1 MPLASKLRERA
12 AVRRPTSLKIAL
24 ADRIGQLDAGLWQA
38 VSRDQSFFFSRAYLE
53 MLQSV
58 APENVEPR
66 FALVCR
72 GDEPL
77 AGLCAQV
84 IRVSLAQVATPQSKK
99 LLAGFQDRVAQ
110 RVLVCGNALTFGMH
124 AVCFAPGADRAV
136 AWPGVAEA
144 LYRMRRAEKLA
155 GHMDLVVIK
164 DLAAHACEESGALA
178 KLSYSRVETEPD
190 MVLALD
196 PSWRSHAD
204 YLASFASKY
213 RSDVK
218 TRILKRFEEAGCAVE
233 PMSAAQAA
241 GEQEALHRLYLQVH
255 GGASLRPVT
264 LRPAYWPALAKT
276 AGENGALLVARREG
290 RAVAFIFLL
299 KDGETSIAYHIG
311 FDREVASSGV
321 PLYLR
326 MLHASV
332 EQSIRFGCKRVS
344 FGRTAL
350 EPKARL
356 GCKPEPMFVWA
367 RHRHPVLNQL
377 LRPLLGFIQH
387 DEAPDVDP
395 FKKAMSN
402 AAARADPE
410 AMDA

>member
-1 MPLASKLRERA
+1 VRERLRARA
-12 AVRRPTSLKIAL
+12 AVRRPTSLQIAL
-24 ADRIGQLDAGLWQA
+24 ADRIGQLDPASWDAASAG
-38 VSRDQSFFFSRAYLE
+38 QSFFFSRRYLE
-53 MLQSV
+53 MLQAV

-77 AGLCAQV
+77 AGVCAQV
-84 IRVSLAQVATPQSKK
+84 IRVSLEQVASPRTKAVLK
-99 LLAGFQDRVAQ
+99 GLEDRVTQ

-124 AVCFAPGADRAV
+124 AVCFAPGTDRAR

-164 DLAAHACEESGALA
+164 DLPGTLRGESEVLG
-178 KLSYSRVETEPD
+178 KLSYGLVETEPD
-190 MVLALD
+190 MVLTLD

-204 YLASFASKY
+204 YLGGLVSKY

-218 TRILKRFEEAGCAVE
+218 ARVIKRFDEAGCRIEALD
-233 PMSAAQAA
+233 AAQA
-241 GEQEALHRLYLQVH
+241 GELSDELHALYLQVH
-255 GGASLRPVT
+255 GGASLRPFT
-264 LRPAYWPALAKT
+264 LRPEYWAAIVRA
-276 AGENGALLVARREG
+276 AGDDGSLLVARREG
-290 RAVAFIFLL
+290 KVLAFIVTLR
-299 KDGETSIAYHIG
+299 DGDTAIAYHIG
-311 FDREVASSGV
+311 FDREVAGAGV

-332 EQSIRFGCKRVS
+332 EQSIRFGCRRVS

-367 RHRHPVLNQL
+367 RHRHPVLNRMLKPL
-377 LRPLLGFIQH
+377 LRFIQH
-387 DEAPDVDP
+387 EEAPDIDP
-395 FKKAMSN
+395 FKKAS
-402 AAARADPE
+402 
-410 AMDA
+410 

>member
-1 MPLASKLRERA
+1 VKERLRERA
-12 AVRRPTSLKIAL
+12 AVRRPTSLQIAL
-24 ADRIGQLDAGLWQA
+24 ADRIGQLDPASWQA
-38 VSRDQSFFFSRAYLE
+38 VSRGQSFFFSRGYLE

-58 APENVEPR
+58 APENIEPR
-66 FALVCR
+66 FALVSR

-84 IRVSLAQVATPQSKK
+84 IRVSLAQVAPPAARRVVEGLK
-99 LLAGFQDRVAQ
+99 DRVAQ

-124 AVCFAPGADRAV
+124 AVCFAPGADRAR

-164 DLAAHACEESGALA
+164 DLAASACEESAVLG
-178 KLSYSRVETEPD
+178 KLSYGRVETEPN
-190 MVLALD
+190 MVLELD
-196 PSWRSHAD
+196 PRWKSHAD
-204 YLASFASKY
+204 YLGGLVSKY

-218 TRILKRFEEAGCAVE
+218 SRVLKRFDESCCRIE
-233 PMSAAQAA
+233 PLDAEQAA
-241 GEQEALHRLYLQVH
+241 REAEAIHQLYLQVH
-255 GGASLRPVT
+255 GGASLRPFT
-264 LRPAYWPALAKT
+264 LRPGYWSALARA
-276 AGENGALLVARREG
+276 AGEDCSLLVARREG
-290 RAVAFIFLL
+290 RPVAFILTL
-299 KDGETSIAYHIG
+299 KDGETAVAYHVG
-311 FDREVASSGV
+311 FDRALAGEGV

-332 EQSIRFGCKRVS
+332 EQAIRFGCRRVS

-387 DEAPDVDP
+387 DEAPQVDP
-395 FKKAMSN
+395 FRK
-402 AAARADPE
+402 AAAE
-410 AMDA
+410 AGAAA

>member
-1 MPLASKLRERA
+1 MALTSKLRERA
-12 AVRRPTSLKIAL
+12 AVRRPTSLQIAL
-24 ADRIGQLDAGLWQA
+24 ADRIGQLDAASWDS
-38 VSRDQSFFFSRAYLE
+38 VSRGQSFFFSRSYLE

-58 APENVEPR
+58 APENIEPR
-66 FALVCR
+66 FALICR

-84 IRVSLAQVATPQSKK
+84 IKVSLAQVAGAKAKK
-99 LLAGFQDRVAQ
+99 LLAGMDDRVTQ
-110 RVLVCGNALTFGMH
+110 RVLMCGNALTFGMH

-164 DLAAHACEESGALA
+164 DLAAQACEESVALE

-190 MVLALD
+190 MVLAID
-196 PSWRSHAD
+196 PSWKSHSD
-204 YLASFASKY
+204 YLGSLTTKY
-213 RSDVK
+213 RGNVK
-218 TRILKRFEEAGCAVE
+218 SQIFKRFDEAGCVLE
-233 PMSAAQAA
+233 PMTAEAAAR
-241 GEQEALHRLYLQVH
+241 EKETLHQLYLQVH
-255 GGASLRPVT
+255 GAASLRPFT
-264 LRPAYWPALAKT
+264 LRADYWPAILRAT
-276 AGENGALLVARREG
+276 GENGAMLVTRHQG
-290 RAVAFIFLL
+290 RPVAFIFLV
-299 KDGETSIAYHIG
+299 KDGDTSIAYHIG
-311 FDREVASSGV
+311 FDRAMANGGV

-387 DEAPDVDP
+387 AEAPVVDP
-395 FKKAMSN
+395 FKKA
-402 AAARADPE
+402 AAPAAEP
-410 AMDA
+410 AA

>member
-1 MPLASKLRERA
+1 MPLAAKLRERA
-12 AVRRPTSLKIAL
+12 ALRRPTSLQIAL
-24 ADRIGQLDAGLWQA
+24 ADRIGQLDARLWEA
-38 VSRDQSFFFSRAYLE
+38 VSAGQSFFFSRDYLR
-53 MLQSV
+53 MLESV
-58 APENVEPR
+58 APENIEPR
-66 FALVCR
+66 FALVCQ

-84 IRVSLAQVATPQSKK
+84 IRVSLSQVASSKK
-99 LLAGFQDRVAQ
+99 LPAGFQDRVTQ

-164 DLAAHACEESGALA
+164 DLAGEACEESAMLA
-178 KLSYSRVETEPD
+178 KLSYSRVETQPD
-190 MVLALD
+190 MVLTLD
-196 PSWRSHAD
+196 SAWRSHGD
-204 YLASFASKY
+204 YLGGFTSKY
-213 RSDVK
+213 RNDVK
-218 TRILKRFEEAGCAVE
+218 TRVIKRFEEAGCRIE
-233 PMSAAQAA
+233 PMGAAQAA
-241 GEQEALHRLYLQVH
+241 AEQDALHRLYLQVH
-255 GGASLRPVT
+255 GGASLRPFT
-264 LRPAYWPALAKT
+264 LRPGYWGALLGA
-276 AGENGALLVARREG
+276 AGENGSLLVARREG
-290 RAVAFIFLL
+290 APVAFILTL
-299 KDGETSIAYHIG
+299 RDGETSIAYHIG
-311 FDREVASSGV
+311 FDREVAAGGV

-367 RHRHPVLNQL
+367 RHRHPVVNQL

-395 FKKAMSN
+395 FKKAPK
-402 AAARADPE
+402 AE
-410 AMDA
+410 AEAVA

>member
-1 MPLASKLRERA
+1 VRERLRERA
-12 AVRRPTSLKIAL
+12 AVRRPTSLQIAL
-24 ADRIGQLDAGLWQA
+24 ADRIGQLDARSWSA
-38 VSRDQSFFFSRAYLE
+38 VSAGQSFFFSRSYLE
-53 MLQSV
+53 TLQSV
-58 APENVEPR
+58 APANVEPR

-84 IRVSLAQVATPQSKK
+84 IQVSLAQVAPPATKM
-99 LLAGFQDRVAQ
+99 LAGLKDRVTQ

-164 DLAAHACEESGALA
+164 DLPERFRGESAVLG
-178 KLSYSRVETEPD
+178 KLSYGLVETEPD
-190 MVLALD
+190 MVLTVD
-196 PSWRSHAD
+196 PAWRSHGD
-204 YLASFASKY
+204 YLASLASKY

-218 TRILKRFEEAGCAVE
+218 TRVIKRFDEAGCRIE
-233 PMSAAQAA
+233 PMSAAQA
-241 GEQEALHRLYLQVH
+241 QDEAEAIHGLYLQVH
-255 GGASLRPVT
+255 GGASLRPYT
-264 LRPAYWPALAKT
+264 LRPEYWSAIARA
-276 AGENGALLVARREG
+276 AGEHCSLLVARREG
-290 RAVAFIFLL
+290 KPVAFILTL
-299 KDGETSIAYHIG
+299 KDGETSVAYHIG
-311 FDREVASSGV
+311 FDRKLAADGV

-332 EQSIRFGCKRVS
+332 EESIRFGCRRVS

-367 RHRHPVLNQL
+367 RHRHPVLNQV
-377 LRPLLGFIQH
+377 LRPLLRFIQH
-387 DEAPDVDP
+387 DEAPEVDP
-395 FKKAMSN
+395 FKKA
-402 AAARADPE
+402 AAGAEPQMAG
-410 AMDA
+410 

>member
-1 MPLASKLRERA
+1 VKARLSERA
-12 AVRRPTSLKIAL
+12 AVRRPTSLQIAL
-24 ADRIGQLDAGLWQA
+24 ADRIGQLDAAAWSA
-38 VSRDQSFFFSRAYLE
+38 VSAGQSFFFSRAYLE
-53 MLQSV
+53 TLQAV
-58 APENVEPR
+58 APANVEPR

-84 IRVSLAQVATPQSKK
+84 ITVSLAQVASPGSKV
-99 LLAGFQDRVAQ
+99 LSGFKDRVTQ
-110 RVLVCGNALTFGMH
+110 RVLMCGNALTFGMH
-124 AVCFAPGADRAV
+124 AVCFAPGVDRAG

-155 GHMDLVVIK
+155 GHMDLVLIK
-164 DLAAHACEESGALA
+164 DLPAQMRGESGVLG
-178 KLSYSRVETEPD
+178 KLSYGLVETEPN
-190 MVLALD
+190 MVLTID
-196 PSWRSHAD
+196 PSWRSHGD

-218 TRILKRFEEAGCAVE
+218 ARVIKRFDEAGCRIE
-233 PMSAAQAA
+233 PMTHAQAA
-241 GEQEALHRLYLQVH
+241 SEADALHGLYLQVH
-255 GGASLRPVT
+255 GGASLRPFT
-264 LRPAYWPALAKT
+264 LRPEYWAAIMRA
-276 AGENGALLVARREG
+276 AGEHGSLLVARREG
-290 RAVAFIFLL
+290 RLAAFILTL
-299 KDGETSIAYHIG
+299 RDGETSVAYHIG
-311 FDREVASSGV
+311 FDRELAAAGV

-332 EQSIRFGCKRVS
+332 EESIRFGCRRIS

-367 RHRHPVLNQL
+367 RHRHPVLNQMLKPL
-377 LRPLLGFIQH
+377 LRFIQH

-395 FKKAMSN
+395 FKKA
-402 AAARADPE
+402 AALAG
-410 AMDA
+410 

>member
-1 MPLASKLRERA
+1 MALATRLRERA
-12 AVRRPTSLKIAL
+12 AVRRPTSLQIAL
-24 ADRIGQLDAGLWQA
+24 ADRIGQLDRASWDA
-38 VSRDQSFFFSRAYLE
+38 VSRGQSFFFSRPYLE
-53 MLQSV
+53 MLQAV

-84 IRVSLAQVATPQSKK
+84 IKVSLAQVADSRSRK
-99 LLAGFQDRVAQ
+99 LLAGLDDRVTQ
-110 RVLVCGNALTFGMH
+110 RVLMCGNALTFGMH
-124 AVCFAPGADRAV
+124 AVCFAPGAERSA

-144 LYRMRRAEKLA
+144 LYRMRRAEKLS

-164 DLAAHACEESGALA
+164 DLAAKACEESAALE
-178 KLSYSRVETEPD
+178 KLSYARVETEPD

-196 PSWRSHAD
+196 PAWKSHAD
-204 YLASFASKY
+204 YLGSLNTKY
-213 RSDVK
+213 RGNVK
-218 TRILKRFEEAGCAVE
+218 SQVFRRFDEAGCRIEA
-233 PMSAAQAA
+233 MGADQA
-241 GEQEALHRLYLQVH
+241 ESEKDALHKLYLEVH
-255 GGASLRPVT
+255 GAASLRPFT
-264 LRPAYWPALAKT
+264 LRPGYWPAIARAT
-276 AGENGALLVARREG
+276 GENGAMLVARHEG
-290 RAVAFIFLL
+290 RLAAFIFLV
-299 KDGETSIAYHIG
+299 KDGDTSIAYHIG
-311 FDREVASSGV
+311 FDRAVAAAGV

-367 RHRHPVLNQL
+367 RHRHPVVNQL

-387 DEAPDVDP
+387 AEAPDVDP
-395 FKKAMSN
+395 FRKAASAPE
-402 AAARADPE
+402 AAA
-410 AMDA
+410 

>member
-1 MPLASKLRERA
+1 MRARA
-12 AVRRPTSLKIAL
+12 AVRRPTSLQIAL
-24 ADRIGQLDAGLWQA
+24 ADRIGQLDPASWDA
-38 VSRDQSFFFSRAYLE
+38 VSAGQSFFFSRRYLG
-53 MLQSV
+53 MLQAV

-66 FALVCR
+66 YALVCK

-77 AGLCAQV
+77 AGVCAQV
-84 IRVSLAQVATPQSKK
+84 IRVSLEQVASPRTKAVLK
-99 LLAGFQDRVAQ
+99 GLEDRVTQ

-124 AVCFAPGADRAV
+124 AVCFAPGADRAR

-164 DLAAHACEESGALA
+164 DLPGTLRAESEVLG
-178 KLSYSRVETEPD
+178 KLSYGLVETEPN

-196 PSWRSHAD
+196 PSWRTHAD
-204 YLASFASKY
+204 YLGGFVSKY

-218 TRILKRFEEAGCAVE
+218 GRVIKRFDEAGVSIEAFD
-233 PMSAAQAA
+233 AAQATA
-241 GEQEALHRLYLQVH
+241 HGDELHALYLQVQ
-255 GGASLRPVT
+255 GGAALRPFT
-264 LRPAYWPALAKT
+264 LRPAYWGALLHV
-276 AGENGALLVARREG
+276 AGDDGSLLVARREG
-290 RAVAFIFLL
+290 KLLAFIVTLR
-299 KDGETSIAYHIG
+299 DGDTAIAYHIG
-311 FDREVASSGV
+311 FDRDVAGEGV

-326 MLHASV
+326 MLHASI

-367 RHRHPVLNQL
+367 RHRHPVLNRMLKPL
-377 LRPLLGFIQH
+377 LRFIQH
-387 DEAPDVDP
+387 DEAPDIDP
-395 FKKAMSN
+395 FKKAS
-402 AAARADPE
+402 
-410 AMDA
+410 

>member
-1 MPLASKLRERA
+1 MALASKLRERA
-12 AVRRPTSLKIAL
+12 VVRRPTSLQIAL
-24 ADRIGQLDAGLWQA
+24 ADRIGQLDPASWDT
-38 VSRDQSFFFSRAYLE
+38 VSRGQSFFFSRPYLE

-58 APENVEPR
+58 APENIEPR

-72 GDEPL
+72 GDEPV

-84 IRVSLAQVATPQSKK
+84 VKVSLAQVANAKSKK
-99 LLAGFQDRVAQ
+99 LLAGLDDRITQ
-110 RVLVCGNALTFGMH
+110 RVLMCGNALTFGMH
-124 AVCFAPGADRAV
+124 AVCFAPGADRAL
-136 AWPGVAEA
+136 AWSGVAEA

-164 DLAAHACEESGALA
+164 DLAASHCEESGALE

-190 MVLALD
+190 MVLTLD

-204 YLASFASKY
+204 YLGGLTTKY
-213 RSDVK
+213 RGNVK
-218 TRILKRFEEAGCAVE
+218 SQVFKRFDESGCRIEAID
-233 PMSAAQAA
+233 AA
-241 GEQEALHRLYLQVH
+241 GAAAEREVLHALYLQVH
-255 GGASLRPVT
+255 GAASLRPFT
-264 LRPAYWPALAKT
+264 LRSDYWPAITKA
-276 AGENGALLVARREG
+276 AGENGAMLVARREG
-290 RAVAFIFLL
+290 RPVAFIFLV

-311 FDREVASSGV
+311 FDRRVAGEGV

-367 RHRHPVLNQL
+367 RHRHPVMNQL

-387 DEAPDVDP
+387 AEAPDVDP
-395 FKKAMSN
+395 FKKT
-402 AAARADPE
+402 AAQAIE
-410 AMDA
+410 A

>member
-1 MPLASKLRERA
+1 MALTSKLRERA
-12 AVRRPTSLKIAL
+12 AVRRPTSLQIAL
-24 ADRIGQLDAGLWQA
+24 ADRIGQLDAGSWDA
-38 VSRDQSFFFSRAYLE
+38 VSRGQSFFFSRPYLE
-53 MLQSV
+53 MLQAV
-58 APENVEPR
+58 APENIEPR
-66 FALVCR
+66 YGLVCR

-84 IRVSLAQVATPQSKK
+84 ITVSLAQVATSKK
-99 LLAGFQDRVAQ
+99 LLAGLQDRVTQ
-110 RVLVCGNALTFGMH
+110 RVLMCGNALTFGMH
-124 AVCFAPGADRAV
+124 AVCFAPGADRSI

-164 DLAAHACEESGALA
+164 DLGAAACEESGALA

-190 MVLALD
+190 MVLTLD

-204 YLASFASKY
+204 YLGGLTTKY
-213 RSDVK
+213 RGNVK
-218 TRILKRFEEAGCAVE
+218 SQIFRRFDESGCRIES
-233 PMSAAQAA
+233 MNAAQAA
-241 GEQEALHRLYLQVH
+241 AEQEALHQLYLQVH
-255 GGASLRPVT
+255 GGASLRPFT
-264 LRPAYWPALAKT
+264 LRSAYWPAITRAT
-276 AGENGALLVARREG
+276 GDDGALLVARREG
-290 RAVAFIFLL
+290 RPVAFIFLV

-311 FDREVASSGV
+311 FDRQVAGEGV

-367 RHRHPVLNQL
+367 RHRHPVVNQL

-387 DEAPDVDP
+387 AEAPDVDP
-395 FKKAMSN
+395 FKKA
-402 AAARADPE
+402 AASAAE
-410 AMDA
+410 AVT